1 MPRTTTLE
9 DSDQG
14 RPRHGVALEPL
25 VTHLSDGVTVALGD
39 CRAMELPKADAVI
52 SDPPYGMDWDTDS
65 TRFTGGQAEHN
76 RHRGQGRDDWGKIA
90 NDKTPFD
97 PAPWLTF
104 PRVVLWGQN
113 HFAQRLPVG
122 TTLVWEKKEPHL
134 WGTFLSDAEV
144 AWMKG
149 GHGVY
154 LYRENFPPPSRQAEA
169 GGQCAHP
176 NQKPVRLMA
185 WCMDRAKVPEGA
197 LVLDPYM
204 GSGTTGIAAIRSG
217 RRFFGVEIDPR
228 HFETACERLTRE
240 LAQGRLF

>member
-1 MPRTTTLE
+1 MNLE
-9 DSDQG
+9 IAHDG
-14 RPRHGVALEPL
+14 EARLAFEPL
-25 VTHLSDGVTVALGD
+25 VRHLADGVTVALGD
-39 CRAMELPKADAVI
+39 CLKIALPEADAVI

-65 TRFTGGQAEHN
+65 KRFSAGTIQ
-76 RHRGQGRDDWGKIA
+76 RGTGRDDWGRIA
-90 NDKTPFD
+90 NDAGPFD
-97 PAPWLTF
+97 PEPWLRF

-217 RRFFGVEIDPR
+217 RRFFGVEIDRR

>member
-1 MPRTTTLE
+1 MMNLQNEHCADARVPV
-9 DSDQG
+9 D
-14 RPRHGVALEPL
+14 PL
-25 VTHLSDGVTVALGD
+25 VRHFGDGVTVALGD
-39 CRAMELPKADAVI
+39 CMTMALPKADAVI

-65 TRFTGGQAEHN
+65 KRFSAGTIQ
-76 RHRGQGRDDWGKIA
+76 RGIGRDDWGKIA
-90 NDKTPFD
+90 NDKAPFD
-97 PAPWLTF
+97 PTPWLHF

-169 GGQCAHP
+169 GGHCAHP

-204 GSGTTGIAAIRSG
+204 GSGTTGLACIRTG

-228 HFETACERLTRE
+228 HFDTACERLERE

>member
-1 MPRTTTLE
+1 MQIRK
-9 DSDQG
+9 
-14 RPRHGVALEPL
+14 
-25 VTHLSDGVTVALGD
+25 LSGNVTVALGD
-39 CRAMELPKADAVI
+39 CLSIDLPKADAVI

-65 TRFTGGQAEHN
+65 TRFSEGKAEN
-76 RHRGQGRDDWGKIA
+76 NLRRGQGREDWGLIA
-90 NDKTPFD
+90 NDNTPFD
-97 PAPWLTF
+97 PSPWIHF

-154 LYRENFPPPSRQAEA
+154 LYRQNFQAFSRQAEA

-185 WCMDRAKVPEGA
+185 WCMDRAKVPEGG

-217 RRFFGVEIDPR
+217 RRFFGVEIDSR
-228 HFETACERLTRE
+228 HFETACDRLERE

>member
-1 MPRTTTLE
+1 MTDGQNTTGPDEGLTF
-9 DSDQG
+9 
-14 RPRHGVALEPL
+14 EPL
-25 VTHLSDGVTVALGD
+25 VRHFGEGVTVALGD
-39 CRAMELPKADAVI
+39 CMTIALPKADAVI
-52 SDPPYGMDWDTDS
+52 SDPPYGMDWNTDS
-65 TRFTGGQAEHN
+65 TRYSGGKAWHN
-76 RHRGQGRDDWGKIA
+76 IRRDKGRDDWGRIA
-90 NDKTPFD
+90 NDKAPFD
-97 PAPWLTF
+97 PAHWLNF

-122 TTLVWEKKEPHL
+122 TTLVWQKKEPHL

-154 LYRENFPPPSRQAEA
+154 LYRENFMPPSRQAEA

-204 GSGTTGIAAIRSG
+204 GSGTTGLACIRTG
-217 RRFFGVEIDPR
+217 RKFFGVEIDPR
-228 HFETACERLTRE
+228 HFDTACERLERE